1 MEDFPRPVTMMI
13 VCTPEL
19 MASST
24 PYWIRGLSTKGSI
37 SFGWAFVAGRNLV
50 PSPAAGNTALRTFEV
65 IHGHCTRLNLLPEQ
79 INHVAGFRERV
90 AGQLRPHSITLSEST
105 IFRRLR
111 SSCYLDRSYSRA
123 ERCLHSFPLI
133 STAFTG
139 CL

>member
-65 IHGHCTRLNLLPEQ
+65 IHGHCTRLNLQ
-79 INHVAGFRERV
+79 N
-90 AGQLRPHSITLSEST
+90 RPL
-105 IFRRLR
+105 
-111 SSCYLDRSYSRA
+111 A
-123 ERCLHSFPLI
+123 EWRFYFAVLCVNRKIKDVMELEIKWP
-133 STAFTG
+133 T
-139 CL
+139 